1 MYYAGADPDFVSR
14 GGMGSPLTL
23 PIISYP
29 LPFLFPSLPKV
40 TIPCPNSITCVC
52 FQYTLYTRDTVLI
65 FNSV

>member
-40 TIPCPNSITCVC
+40 TIGPYPVPIQSPVYVFN
-52 FQYTLYTRDTVLI
+52 TLYILAI
-65 FNSV
+65 QF